1 MVRAGVPSVIMP
13 FLGDQPWW
21 ADHLHRQGL
30 GPAAISAKTT
40 DYRKVA
46 SAIETARELRDVV
59 QVAAL
64 AMESEDGLAEAVRV
78 IEEAEAGVHPF
89 RAL

>member
-1 MVRAGVPSVIMP
+1 
-13 FLGDQPWW
+13 
-21 ADHLHRQGL
+21 
-30 GPAAISAKTT
+30 
-40 DYRKVA
+40 
-46 SAIETARELRDVV
+46 V